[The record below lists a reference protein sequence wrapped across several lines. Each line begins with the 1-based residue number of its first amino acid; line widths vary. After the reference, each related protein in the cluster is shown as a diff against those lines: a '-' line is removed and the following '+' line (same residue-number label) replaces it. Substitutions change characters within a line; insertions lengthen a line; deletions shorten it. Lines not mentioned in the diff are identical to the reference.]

1 MLTPLCS
8 ADAEMLHS
16 RQIFLLVELYLGA
29 NVLGHAAMGIYKS
42 FTNKFTRA
50 YICPPVPHALS

>member
-1 MLTPLCS
+1 
-8 ADAEMLHS
+8 MLHS
-16 RQIFLLVELYLGA
+16 RQIFLLVELYLGV

-50 YICPPVPHALS
+50 HYPVPAHA